1 MNLNRFSVANALM
14 QSATHLELNRRDD
27 LHTHIATILYKEAQA
42 LIELGLQELKLNNPH
57 VDSSEG

>member
-14 QSATHLELNRRDD
+14 QSATHLELNHRDEV
-27 LHTHIATILYKEAQA
+27 HKHIAAVLYKEAQA
-42 LIELGLQELKLNNPH
+42 LVELGLQELKLNNRH